1 MPLAGAPRDAL
12 QLLACSSSQSVVAIA
27 VLWFCLLAVS
37 ACTMTA
43 RRTNNSLAA
52 SLDGEN
58 SSSDTLLQ
66 AESSGLANSAP
77 QTSSTVSAPAVA
89 AGVHNSTLIA
99 GIVDAAKASLAAEKG
114 PGSSSSNL
122 RENSDSMEPQAASGD
137 VPAPSPSLSQQTAT
151 FLASG
156 GAFVEQQVISSPSA
170 TQGRPN
176 FTVPCFVATFTT
188 LRLPILSTSITAG
201 SSVLGPLSDSTL
213 APGPLLQQKFVVGP
227 GFSPV
232 PEKTVSQI
240 VAGRYVDLGD
250 LLSVNIVQT
259 EPESQAFLD
268 GQLVF
273 LPSAKKQR

>member
-1 MPLAGAPRDAL
+1 MKPPFFGINVAKCNLGKVNLEAMLVSCFPSYSRGGPMPLAGAPRDAL

-58 SSSDTLLQ
+58 SSSDTLLH

-77 QTSSTVSAPAVA
+77 QTSSTVSAPVVA

-99 GIVDAAKASLAAEKG
+99 AIVDAVKASLAAEKG

-122 RENSDSMEPQAASGD
+122 RGNSDSVEPQAASGD

-156 GAFVEQQVISSPSA
+156 GAFVEQQAISSPPA

-176 FTVPCFVATFTT
+176 FTFALFFCHLYNPALANFKHVDHGGRFCARAT
-188 LRLPILSTSITAG
+188 
-201 SSVLGPLSDSTL
+201 
-213 APGPLLQQKFVVGP
+213 Q
-227 GFSPV
+227 
-232 PEKTVSQI
+232 
-240 VAGRYVDLGD
+240 
-250 LLSVNIVQT
+250 
-259 EPESQAFLD
+259 
-268 GQLVF
+268 
-273 LPSAKKQR
+273 